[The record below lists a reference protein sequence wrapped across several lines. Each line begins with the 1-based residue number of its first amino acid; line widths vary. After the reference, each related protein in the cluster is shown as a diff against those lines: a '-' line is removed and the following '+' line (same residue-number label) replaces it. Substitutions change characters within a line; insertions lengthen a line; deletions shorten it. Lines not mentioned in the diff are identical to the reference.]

1 MGTSLS
7 CVQVYIGDKQKNDT
21 RDLVIETLR
30 QRVLEGSFTEKARG
44 EAKDSDRTVFVG
56 PLGDAPWLT
65 IFDSQGD
72 LRELAQR
79 VSAAING
86 TAVFINL
93 LDSDIVHLRRYSD
106 GELVDDYCNAPH
118 LYDGYGPDPD
128 WLPDWGDMTEE
139 ELKAATRGD
148 LASWRDLLISGTDLS
163 VLREIWDSEPVF
175 ADDILWASTDALAMN
190 KDDIFTDF
198 WFDAEK
204 YTQLNF
210 RLKEPRLYEVK
221 AEGPPKLVL
230 LHGSVESNE
239 VYVGQQLDLPI
250 LVQNDGGADTGIDI
264 IVWGTALGNKMIELL
279 KVQVWKMTDSEALKE
294 MTFTTQK
301 EIDKGQEEMPLYVAS
316 LDDFEVPQGI
326 SSGAEV
332 MSQRGVD
339 FHKVYEAIAQTQ
351 FQVRVLCNIESVCSG
366 ELFIAIAPQ
375 NNKEAEQVVYRA
387 YIKAL
392 PMPRKPLRYHD
403 AQKPIHPINLRKLET
418 PSHLFALISL
428 GTGQEQSAE
437 VVANEIEMWV
447 TEIASN
453 DTDSFSTY
461 LRMDLDLHHK
471 SDNISTLDIPGSPY
485 WKELR
490 EALGNCMNF
499 LIKSRTASAIYDANT
514 LFMQNSNTE
523 LAPQLMFRYST
534 VGMDKVE
541 FEAINKWLQ
550 GMVNRIMTK
559 ASVLQAIV
567 GRWEWHDTMDVNM
580 TPYEIACGIGGQ
592 CTTARFWC
600 MRFLRGVTEQL
611 WLGPNLL
618 TQLGGTK
625 RLSSIATVTPC
636 GDGVHITLNEESTL
650 NELEKAL
657 ECVLASEIDW
667 REGME
672 RLYPRKQ

>member
-210 RLKEPRLYEVK
+210 RL
-221 AEGPPKLVL
+221 
-230 LHGSVESNE
+230 
-239 VYVGQQLDLPI
+239 
-250 LVQNDGGADTGIDI
+250 
-264 IVWGTALGNKMIELL
+264 
-279 KVQVWKMTDSEALKE
+279 
-294 MTFTTQK
+294 
-301 EIDKGQEEMPLYVAS
+301 
-316 LDDFEVPQGI
+316 
-326 SSGAEV
+326 
-332 MSQRGVD
+332 
-339 FHKVYEAIAQTQ
+339 
-351 FQVRVLCNIESVCSG
+351 
-366 ELFIAIAPQ
+366 
-375 NNKEAEQVVYRA
+375 
-387 YIKAL
+387 
-392 PMPRKPLRYHD
+392 
-403 AQKPIHPINLRKLET
+403 
-418 PSHLFALISL
+418 
-428 GTGQEQSAE
+428 
-437 VVANEIEMWV
+437 
-447 TEIASN
+447 
-453 DTDSFSTY
+453 
-461 LRMDLDLHHK
+461 
-471 SDNISTLDIPGSPY
+471 
-485 WKELR
+485 
-490 EALGNCMNF
+490 
-499 LIKSRTASAIYDANT
+499 
-514 LFMQNSNTE
+514 
-523 LAPQLMFRYST
+523 
-534 VGMDKVE
+534 
-541 FEAINKWLQ
+541 
-550 GMVNRIMTK
+550 
-559 ASVLQAIV
+559 
-567 GRWEWHDTMDVNM
+567 
-580 TPYEIACGIGGQ
+580 
-592 CTTARFWC
+592 
-600 MRFLRGVTEQL
+600 
-611 WLGPNLL
+611 
-618 TQLGGTK
+618 
-625 RLSSIATVTPC
+625 
-636 GDGVHITLNEESTL
+636 
-650 NELEKAL
+650 
-657 ECVLASEIDW
+657 
-667 REGME
+667 
-672 RLYPRKQ
+672 